1 MTCQVA
7 PEGVDLPVSGLHGG
21 SAGLS
26 ARATITSAEGVTDC
40 GTGGI
45 FPLAGTDD
53 EVELILSAGS
63 GFGPAAQ
70 RPVGDVE
77 RDVRLG
83 LVSPEAAETAYELSA
98 RKEKAA

>member
-7 PEGVDLPVSGLHGG
+7 PEGVDLPVEGLHGG
-21 SAGLS
+21 APGMS
-26 ARATITSAEGVTDC
+26 ARATVTRADGITDC

-45 FPLAGTDD
+45 FPLDALTD

-63 GFGPAAQ
+63 GFGPAEE
-70 RPVGDVE
+70 RPLTDVE

-83 LVSPEAAETAYELSA
+83 LVSPELAESAYGLSA
-98 RKEKAA
+98 RRGKAA